1 MIYPYPDLDIHLNFR
16 CRLFKEVYLVNKLL
30 FFGDLVNCLRWM
42 GGLVNIEV
50 ERLRGKWYSLKK
62 LLSLIKKVLNF
73 FNIKQIQNFKFQ
85 TAGVVGTI
93 VLGFIYVFSLY
104 LKVIG
109 IVS

>member
-1 MIYPYPDLDIHLNFR
+1 
-16 CRLFKEVYLVNKLL
+16 
-30 FFGDLVNCLRWM
+30 M